1 MVAKSE
7 LEIKIHNY
15 ENLLKRIIGALHN
28 IDFNIFL
35 ESRTNKKLLEYHF
48 VKKNDI
54 SLINDLQQYINDFV
68 ARNIQKPLKE
78 KSHLNILKLFSKK
91 ISNFENE
98 KDNYHFKVIKQIQRL
113 DSDAY
118 PGVKILDN
126 KSRITYLE
134 TKLIINKKDFEPPN
148 FHFPPLTN
156 SKKKITDDAR
166 HLLLCFDIDEIEEK
180 HFLITGWC
188 LIDLFGVKVTMKPE
202 FNTNNLELYKQEHI
216 IYEQT
221 FN

>member
-35 ESRTNKKLLEYHF
+35 EARTNKKLLEYHF
-48 VKKNDI
+48 VEKNDI

-68 ARNIQKPLKE
+68 SRHIQKPLKE

-91 ISNFENE
+91 ISNFDNE
-98 KDNYHFKVIKQIQRL
+98 KNKYQFKVINQIQRL

-118 PGVKILDN
+118 PVVKILDN

-188 LIDLFGVKVTMKPE
+188 LIDLFDVKVTMKPE
-202 FNTNNLELYKQEHI
+202 FNTNNLELYKQKHI

>member
-1 MVAKSE
+1 MVEKSE
-7 LEIKIHNY
+7 LDIKINNY
-15 ENLLKRIIGALHN
+15 ESFLKTIMGALHN
-28 IDFNIFL
+28 IDLNIFV
-35 ESRTNKKLLEYHF
+35 ETRTNKKLLEYHF
-48 VKKNDI
+48 DGKSDI
-54 SLINDLQQYINDFV
+54 FLINDLQQYINDFV
-68 ARNIQKPLKE
+68 AKHIQKPLKE
-78 KSHLNILKLFSKK
+78 KSYLNILKSFFKK
-91 ISNFENE
+91 ISNFDNE
-98 KDNYHFKVIKQIQRL
+98 KNNYHFKVIKQIQRL

-188 LIDLFGVKVTMKPE
+188 LIDLFDVKVTMKPE
-202 FNTNNLELYKQEHI
+202 FNTNNLELYKQKHI